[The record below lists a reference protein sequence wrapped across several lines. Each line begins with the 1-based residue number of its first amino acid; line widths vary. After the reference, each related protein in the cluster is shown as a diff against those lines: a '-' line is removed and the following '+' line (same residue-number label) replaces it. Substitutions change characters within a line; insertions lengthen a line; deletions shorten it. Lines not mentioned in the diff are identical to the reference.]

1 MQRYK
6 QALGLTIC
14 FFYFSPLFIVSR
26 TIPLSSQILT
36 LMVTWSLLGLGAIAC
51 LWKYYENRVKK
62 NWESSQQSN
71 QILKDKFDNIEQMQV
86 TKEHVAMLMRELH
99 QKDENE
105 KVLQRRLDQLNH
117 HHLQEIREFTD
128 LNKDLQEQLTK
139 RESSLSESRLTLKE
153 QRRVIEKKQEEINI
167 LKIQVNDFKYEIESI
182 LKLKN
187 QPAPAAEPIK
197 IQTDSKSEASTQG
210 LSLKDKLQRYI
221 DLSMNITQSNPFAAP
236 QNGYRLPIG
245 ALVIDQRRL
254 FDRLQAEETDVI
266 LVYSQEDE
274 KLVFVNKQIQELL
287 GWRAEKFLKD
297 FSFLVEKGLS
307 NWQETLKGLQDGYLG
322 EVRLLMKT
330 RSGENLLTHCY
341 LKVIPKGAFEG
352 HVLGILTSAANR

>member
-6 QALGLTIC
+6 QALGFTIC

-26 TIPLSSQILT
+26 TASLSSSTLT
-36 LMVTWSLLGLGAIAC
+36 FMITWSLFGLGAIAYI
-51 LWKYYENRVKK
+51 WKIFENRLKK
-62 NWESSQQSN
+62 NWENSKELALNSKES
-71 QILKDKFDNIEQMQV
+71 FDSIEQGHM

-105 KVLQRRLDQLNH
+105 KLLQRRLDQLNNI
-117 HHLQEIREFTD
+117 HLQEVREFTD
-128 LNKDLQEQLTK
+128 LNKDLQEQLVK

-167 LKIQVNDFKYEIESI
+167 LKIQVNDFKYEIENI

-187 QPAPAAEPIK
+187 EPTPVIETVKAQPEVRAEV
-197 IQTDSKSEASTQG
+197 STQG

-236 QNGYRLPIG
+236 QKGYRLPIG

-274 KLVFVNKQIQELL
+274 KLVFVNRQIQELL

-297 FSFLVEKGLS
+297 FQFLVEKGLS
-307 NWQETLKGLQDGYLG
+307 SWQETLKELQDGHLG